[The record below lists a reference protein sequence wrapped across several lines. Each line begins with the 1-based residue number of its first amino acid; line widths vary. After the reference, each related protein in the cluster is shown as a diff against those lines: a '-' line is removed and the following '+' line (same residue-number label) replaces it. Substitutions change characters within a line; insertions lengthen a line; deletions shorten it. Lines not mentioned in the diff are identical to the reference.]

1 MKTLATVFFG
11 LGLAAIGGCGGD
23 RVGAADSGGSSTAPA
38 STKGATVSA
47 APRET
52 EAERLGLG
60 KARVLKDTPFDRAW
74 DLQFPHRVAN
84 SWINPNIPD
93 LIFFQMEETNEI
105 YAVEAASGNTKWV
118 TIALPKPAVLTPYAS
133 RTKTLNAH
141 GDQVANDDRLWVI
154 SDDTLYSFD
163 AVYGQVVWRW
173 DLPFSPSSGVLAL
186 GTDTNQR
193 VFLGDWDGRLQVVSY
208 QGEKRFPY
216 VMWQM
221 NLRTSLTAPPVE
233 SDGLVYA
240 ADHAGVV
247 HCFKYDREEVWS
259 LATGAAIFGSPLPRG
274 RLLYVGSDDNQLL
287 VINRLSGQ
295 KLGALFLNGP
305 IKRQPFA
312 FRGEPSRVYAW
323 LDLEHSAK
331 GGLYAVKAQGDNV
344 PFADT
349 AKHPL
354 EVVRMAEEWSIPGVT
369 RLVGSNPQY
378 LFLTA
383 PDSTVIQAVDRA
395 SGKVAWTWDANEE
408 HHNYLNE
415 NGRVE
420 HRTCR
425 FIAEYQDA
433 SDSDSA
439 IYTADETG
447 HVIAYRVFGDKPGDP
462 LTGGKIMTR
471 ELLKAEK
478 PADTGGGKKAD
489 GGKAAAD
496 PKAADPAAEK
506 APADKPAADATK

>member
-11 LGLAAIGGCGGD
+11 LGLAALGGCGGD
-23 RVGAADSGGSSTAPA
+23 RAGDSGSSGK
-38 STKGATVSA
+38 SGYGTVSS

-52 EAERLGLG
+52 EAERLGMG

-84 SWINPNIPD
+84 SWVNPNIPE

-118 TIALPKPAVLTPYAS
+118 SIALPKPAVLPPYAS
-133 RTKTLNAH
+133 RAKARNTK
-141 GDQVANDDRLWVI
+141 GDEVANDDRLWVI
-154 SDDTLYSFD
+154 SDDTLYSID

-186 GTDTNQR
+186 GPDSNQR
-193 VFLGDWDGRLQVVSY
+193 IFLGDWDGRVQVVSY
-208 QGEKRFPY
+208 HGEKRFPY
-216 VMWQM
+216 VLWQM

-259 LATGAAIFGSPLPRG
+259 LKTGAAIFGSPLPRG

-295 KLGALFLNGP
+295 KLGSLFLGGP

-312 FRGEPSRVYAW
+312 FRGEPARVYAW
-323 LDLEHSAK
+323 LDLDHSAK
-331 GGLYAVKAQGDNV
+331 GGLYAIKAQGDNV
-344 PFADT
+344 PFADA

-354 EVVRMAEEWSIPGVT
+354 EVVRLAEEWNVPGIT

-378 LFLTA
+378 LFATA
-383 PDSTVIQAVDRA
+383 PDSTVIQAIDRS
-395 SGKVAWTWDANEE
+395 SGQVAWTWDANEE
-408 HHNYLNE
+408 HRNYLNE
-415 NGRVE
+415 SGRVE

-433 SDSDSA
+433 TDTESA

-471 ELLKAEK
+471 DLLKAEK
-478 PADTGGGKKAD
+478 PADTGAKKAD
-489 GGKAAAD
+489 G
-496 PKAADPAAEK
+496 AE
-506 APADKPAADATK
+506 KPAADAKPADAAEKPAAKPADAAK